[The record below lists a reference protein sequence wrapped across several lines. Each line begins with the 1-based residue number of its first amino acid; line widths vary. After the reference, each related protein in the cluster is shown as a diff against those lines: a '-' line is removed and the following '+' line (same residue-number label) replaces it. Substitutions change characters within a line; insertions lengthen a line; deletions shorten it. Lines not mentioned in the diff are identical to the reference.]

1 MILEPLQRV
10 EQIAIEPID
19 GHTGAF
25 MAVAISRDSA
35 QVCSGSDDETVCIW
49 DIGSGKRITGSLKGS
64 SDTKHGRLVT
74 GPFKRSTSSVG
85 AINVSCDGKSLVL
98 ALEDGTMRIWDT
110 DNWQTRSLFRN
121 TRVVRSFTFW
131 PDSSRFVSGS
141 LDENMR
147 IWEVPGA
154 TIKQAK
160 GGDSTGYGRWV
171 TPVSF
176 SHCGS
181 YIVSKS
187 HDMTVHTWNIQAGQP
202 TYTAL
207 MEQKEQILSVG
218 FSPDS
223 SHIYPVSRDRMV
235 YVWQRQ
241 SRKLEYT
248 IGPIDTDGDYNPWYN
263 IRKSDDTF

>member
-1 MILEPLQRV
+1 MASRLFWLSRT
-10 EQIAIEPID
+10 EQCA
-19 GHTGAF
+19 
-25 MAVAISRDSA
+25 
-35 QVCSGSDDETVCIW
+35 SGTQ
-49 DIGSGKRITGSLKGS
+49 ITGRPS
-64 SDTKHGRLVT
+64 R
-74 GPFKRSTSSVG
+74 
-85 AINVSCDGKSLVL
+85 
-98 ALEDGTMRIWDT
+98 
-110 DNWQTRSLFRN
+110 FRN
-121 TRVVRSFTFW
+121 TRVVRSFTFS

-248 IGPIDTDGDYNPWYN
+248 IAVFMLEDKRVVCGSKSGRTYVWDNDKKTHKLTGHDKAVYSTAVSPDCQTFASGDNGWRLMMWDASTGKQQYSV
-263 IRKSDDTF
+263 IRS